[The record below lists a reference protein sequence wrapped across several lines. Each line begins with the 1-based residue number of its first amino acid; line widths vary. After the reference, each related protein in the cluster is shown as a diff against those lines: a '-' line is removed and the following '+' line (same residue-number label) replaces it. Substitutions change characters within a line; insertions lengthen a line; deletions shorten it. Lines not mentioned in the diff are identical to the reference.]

1 MRNLDIQLLRQQ
13 PKTSLMSAST
23 PRNATNVQRPS
34 VLDNALV
41 PSRLK
46 ALWAEAEA
54 GRLTTEEFSAQE
66 RELIRGYAEIWAD
79 ALLLPGEQDLKRSI
93 CVELGNLVGCDD
105 LAEIERKCQSA
116 LHDMRDQWN
125 AEVKKGDAEGTL
137 TYYDKTAH
145 YSYEL
150 MWWHSLV
157 QDQGPL
163 AYVVALHLALQNG
176 FKDSLDFGS
185 GVGSGALLFS
195 KYGFSI
201 TLADVSSTLLD
212 FSRRRL
218 EARGIPATF
227 IDLKT
232 TELPVGQYDFI
243 TAMDVFE
250 HIAEP
255 EKAVEPIARAL
266 RPGGILFGRFS
277 AEPDVD
283 HPSHITYDFGPTF
296 NRLAELGLEEC
307 WRDEWLWGHQAFR
320 KAREP

>member
-1 MRNLDIQLLRQQ
+1 MS
-13 PKTSLMSAST
+13 TSTSAYS
-23 PRNATNVQRPS
+23 RNVQRPAI
-34 VLDNALV
+34 LDKPLV

-54 GRLTTEEFSAQE
+54 GRLTTEEFGAQE
-66 RELIRGYAEIWAD
+66 RELIRGYVEIWTD
-79 ALLLPGEQDLKRSI
+79 ALLLPGEDDLQRSI
-93 CVELGNLVGCDD
+93 CVELGRLVGSDD
-105 LAEIERKCQSA
+105 LAEIERKCRSA

-125 AEVKKGDAEGTL
+125 AEVKKGDAIATL
-137 TYYDKTAH
+137 NYYDKTEH

-185 GVGSGALLFS
+185 GVGSGGLLFS
-195 KYGFSI
+195 RHGFSI

-218 EARGIPATF
+218 QARGIPATF

-232 TELPVGQYDFI
+232 TELPVNQYDLI

-277 AEPDVD
+277 AEPDED

-296 NRLAELGLEEC
+296 RRLNELGLKEC

-320 KAREP
+320 KSPEL

>member
-1 MRNLDIQLLRQQ
+1 MRSLNIQV
-13 PKTSLMSAST
+13 PGKSSKTPFMPASRSYT
-23 PRNATNVQRPS
+23 ANVQRPAI
-34 VLDNALV
+34 LDKPLV

-46 ALWAEAEA
+46 SLWTEAEA
-54 GRLTTEEFSAQE
+54 GRLATEEFCAQE
-66 RELIRGYAEIWAD
+66 RELIRAYAEIWTD
-79 ALLLPGEQDLKRSI
+79 ALLLPGEDELQRSI
-93 CVELGNLVGCDD
+93 CVELGRLAGSDD
-105 LAEIERKCQSA
+105 LAEIERKCRSA

-125 AEVKKGDAEGTL
+125 AEVKKGDAIATL
-137 TYYDKTAH
+137 NYYDKTEHH
-145 YSYEL
+145 YYEL
-150 MWWHSLV
+150 MWWHSLAH
-157 QDQGPL
+157 DQAPL

-185 GVGSGALLFS
+185 GVGSGGLLFS
-195 KYGFSI
+195 RYGFNI

-218 EARGIPATF
+218 QARGIPATF

-232 TELPVGQYDFI
+232 TDLPVNQYDFI

-277 AEPDVD
+277 AEPDED
-283 HPSHITYDFGPTF
+283 NPSHITYDFRPTF
-296 NRLAELGLEEC
+296 RRLAELGLTEC

-320 KAREP
+320 KSRQS

>member
-1 MRNLDIQLLRQQ
+1 MQLR
-13 PKTSLMSAST
+13 
-23 PRNATNVQRPS
+23 
-34 VLDNALV
+34 
-41 PSRLK
+41 
-46 ALWAEAEA
+46 ALWAEVEA

-66 RELIRGYAEIWAD
+66 RELIRAYAEIWTD
-79 ALLLPGEQDLKRSI
+79 ALLLPGEDDLQRSI
-93 CVELGNLVGCDD
+93 CVELGRLVGSDD
-105 LAEIERKCQSA
+105 LTEVERKCRSA

-125 AEVKKGDAEGTL
+125 AEVKKGDAIGTL
-137 TYYDKTAH
+137 NYYDKTEH

-157 QDQGPL
+157 HDQAPL

-176 FKDSLDFGS
+176 FKDYLDFGS
-185 GVGSGALLFS
+185 GVGSGGLLFA
-195 KYGFSI
+195 KHGFSI
-201 TLADVSSTLLD
+201 SLADVSSTLLD

-218 EARGIPATF
+218 QAREIPATF

-277 AEPDVD
+277 AVPDEN

-296 NRLAELGLEEC
+296 KRLSELGLEEC
-307 WRDEWLWGHQAFR
+307 WRDDWLWGHKAFR
-320 KAREP
+320 KSTEARAI

>member
-1 MRNLDIQLLRQQ
+1 MQFLEQHSKI
-13 PKTSLMSAST
+13 SLMPAST
-23 PRNATNVQRPS
+23 PHNPS
-34 VLDNALV
+34 NGQAPSIFDKPLI

-46 ALWAEAEA
+46 ALWADAEA

-79 ALLLPGEQDLKRSI
+79 ALLLPGEYDLKRSI
-93 CVELGNLVGCDD
+93 CVELGHLVGSAD
-105 LAEIERKCQSA
+105 LTEIERKCRSA

-125 AEVKKGDAEGTL
+125 AEVKKGDPTDAL
-137 TYYDKTAH
+137 NYYDKTTH

-157 QDQGPL
+157 EDQGPL

-176 FKDSLDFGS
+176 FKDSLDFGA
-185 GVGSGALLFS
+185 GVGSGGILFS
-195 KYGFSI
+195 KHGFSI

-218 EARGIPATF
+218 QARGIPATF

-232 TELPVGQYDFI
+232 TELPVSQYDFI

-277 AEPDVD
+277 AEPDED

-296 NRLAELGLEEC
+296 RRLAELGLEEF

-320 KAREP
+320 KSQKP

>member
-1 MRNLDIQLLRQQ
+1 MQTSNVELPAQKRQISLV
-13 PKTSLMSAST
+13 PSLTS
-23 PRNATNVQRPS
+23 PYATNAQKPS
-34 VLDNALV
+34 VLDKDLV

-46 ALWAEAEA
+46 ALWSEVEA
-54 GRLTTEEFSAQE
+54 GRLTTEEFCAHE

-79 ALLLPGEQDLKRSI
+79 ALLLPGEHDLQRSV
-93 CVELGNLVGCDD
+93 CVELGNLVGSDD
-105 LAEIERKCQSA
+105 LADIERKCRSA

-125 AEVKKGDAEGTL
+125 AEVKKGDVIETL
-137 TYYDKTAH
+137 NYYDKSSH

-157 QDQGPL
+157 HDQSPL

-185 GVGSGALLFS
+185 GVGSGGLLFS
-195 KYGFSI
+195 KHGFSI
-201 TLADVSSTLLD
+201 SLGDVSSALLD
-212 FSRRRL
+212 FSRKRL
-218 EARGIPATF
+218 QARGAPATY

-232 TELPVGQYDFI
+232 TELPAGQYDFI

-255 EKAVEPIARAL
+255 EKAVEPLARAL
-266 RPGGILFGRFS
+266 RPGGILFGRLN
-277 AEPDVD
+277 AKPDED
-283 HPSHITYDFGPTF
+283 HPSHITYDFAPTF
-296 NRLAELGLEEC
+296 KRLTELGLEEC

-320 KAREP
+320 KPREP